1 MEQVPSLCHLES
13 GLEFDA
19 ESAEEFG
26 EPLMFRMILKV
37 CEDFHAG
44 HFIPHVGQP
53 DRSEVGMF
61 QGPTF
66 TLSRG
71 DCHAQR
77 DTITFPRHNES
88 GKTSLS
94 DGKLLDRAG
103 DGVRGA
109 GGHELKK
116 LFAHV
121 DLWYSGPVIEPLENE
136 NLSSTRNAVKRFA
149 HPSGVESRLITP
161 IKKTRI
167 AEEVADRI
175 RVLMLDGT
183 FPPGEPLP
191 SERHLAERFG
201 VSRGSIRDALRT
213 LETIGLLETRH
224 GQGTFPH
231 ELSVDRLV
239 APLASVMAYRSDLQD
254 ELLDVRR
261 MFEPAVAR
269 VAALRATDEDLA
281 DLQRILDAQ
290 RQKLKTGRSAIV
302 EDTAFH
308 AVLARATRNRV
319 VMSIMA
325 TLNDLLVESRT
336 QSLEQKG
343 RPARSVEGHEAV
355 VAALRRRDAEG
366 ASQAMY
372 NHIDQI
378 ADLQL
383 HAQKGP
389 NPAHQVIG
397 DATNGREPASAD
409 RLKSFASRWLD
420 PPRAPASRN
429 FSN

>member
-1 MEQVPSLCHLES
+1 LAAES
-13 GLEFDA
+13 GEELG
-19 ESAEEFG
+19 ES
-26 EPLMFRMILKV
+26 LIFRVVLKV
-37 CEDFHAG
+37 GKNFHAG
-44 HFIPHVGQP
+44 GSISHVGQA
-53 DRSEVGMF
+53 DRSEVCVL
-61 QGPTF
+61 QGPTLALCGSDGH
-66 TLSRG
+66 TQRG
-71 DCHAQR
+71 
-77 DTITFPRHNES
+77 TITLPGHDDR
-88 GKTSLS
+88 GQAALS
-94 DGKLLDRAG
+94 DGQLLDRAG
-103 DGVRGA
+103 DGAWGT
-109 GGHELKK
+109 GGHEFKK
-116 LFAHV
+116 LFTHGK
-121 DLWYSGPVIEPLENE
+121 LWYSGPVIEPLADQNVP
-136 NLSSTRNAVKRFA
+136 STRNAVKRFVQ
-149 HPSGVESRLITP
+149 PSGGESRLITP
-161 IKKTRI
+161 IKKTRV

-175 RVLMLDGT
+175 RTLMLDGT

-231 ELSVDRLV
+231 ELSVERLV

-269 VAALRATDEDLA
+269 AAALRATDEDLA
-281 DLQRILDAQ
+281 DLERILETQ
-290 RQKLKTGRSAIV
+290 RQKLKGGQSAIA

-336 QSLEQKG
+336 QSLRQKG
-343 RPARSVEGHEAV
+343 RPARSIDGHEAV
-355 VAALRRRDAEG
+355 VAALRRRDADG

-378 ADLQL
+378 ADL
-383 HAQKGP
+383 HVHPHKGL
-389 NPAHQVIG
+389 NP
-397 DATNGREPASAD
+397 PA
-409 RLKSFASRWLD
+409 K
-420 PPRAPASRN
+420 
-429 FSN
+429 

>member
-1 MEQVPSLCHLES
+1 MDFAAES
-13 GLEFDA
+13 G
-19 ESAEEFG
+19 EEFG
-26 EPLMFRMILKV
+26 QLLMLRMILKI
-37 CEDFHAG
+37 CHDFHAG
-44 HFIPHVGQP
+44 RIIPQVGQA
-53 DRSEVGMF
+53 DCSEIGVF
-61 QGPTF
+61 QGPAF
-66 TLSRG
+66 ALSGG
-71 DCHAQR
+71 DGHAQR
-77 DTITFPRHNES
+77 GTITLPRHDD
-88 GKTSLS
+88 GGQAAQP
-94 DGKLLDRAG
+94 DGKLLDRTG
-103 DGVRGA
+103 DGVWGTVS
-109 GGHELKK
+109 HELKK

-121 DLWYSGPVIEPLENE
+121 NLWYSGSVIEPLDNE
-136 NLSSTRNAVKRFA
+136 NVPSTRNAVKRFA
-149 HPSGVESRLITP
+149 HPSADESHLITP
-161 IKKTRI
+161 IKKTRV

-183 FPPGEPLP
+183 FPSGEPLP

-269 VAALRATDEDLA
+269 VAALRATDEDLD
-281 DLQRILDAQ
+281 DLQRILETQ
-290 RQKLKTGRSAIV
+290 RQKLKAGHSAIV

-308 AVLARATRNRV
+308 AVLARSTRNRV

-325 TLNDLLVESRT
+325 TLNDLLVDSRT
-336 QSLEQKG
+336 QSLKQRG
-343 RPARSVEGHEAV
+343 RPSRSVDGHEAV
-355 VAALRRRDAEG
+355 VAAIRRRDAEG

-378 ADLQL
+378 AEL
-383 HAQKGP
+383 HAPKGP
-389 NPAHQVIG
+389 NSP
-397 DATNGREPASAD
+397 T
-409 RLKSFASRWLD
+409 K
-420 PPRAPASRN
+420 
-429 FSN
+429 

>member
-1 MEQVPSLCHLES
+1 VIQQVC
-13 GLEFDA
+13 
-19 ESAEEFG
+19 
-26 EPLMFRMILKV
+26 K
-37 CEDFHAG
+37 DFHAG
-44 HFIPHVGQP
+44 HFISHVGQP
-53 DRSEVGMF
+53 DCPQVRML
-61 QGPTF
+61 QRPT
-66 TLSRG
+66 LALGRG
-71 DCHAQR
+71 DRHAQCG
-77 DTITFPRHNES
+77 TIAFPRHDDRGEAALPN
-88 GKTSLS
+88 GQ
-94 DGKLLDRAG
+94 LLNRAG
-103 DGVRGA
+103 DGVG
-109 GGHELKK
+109 GTDGHELKK

-121 DLWYSGPVIEPLENE
+121 DLWYTGSVIEPLDNRT
-136 NLSSTRNAVKRFA
+136 LAPKRDAVKRFA
-149 HPSGVESRLITP
+149 HPAGDESRLITP

-269 VAALRATDEDLA
+269 VAALRATEEDLA
-281 DLQRILDAQ
+281 DLGRILDTQ
-290 RQKLKTGRSAIV
+290 RQKVKIGQSAIV

-308 AVLARATRNRV
+308 AILARSTRNRV

-336 QSLEQKG
+336 QSLRQKG
-343 RPARSVEGHEAV
+343 RPARSVDGHEAV
-355 VAALRRRDAEG
+355 VAALRRRDADG

-383 HAQKGP
+383 DAQKGP
-389 NPAHQVIG
+389 NP
-397 DATNGREPASAD
+397 PA
-409 RLKSFASRWLD
+409 K
-420 PPRAPASRN
+420 
-429 FSN
+429 

>member
-1 MEQVPSLCHLES
+1 
-13 GLEFDA
+13 
-19 ESAEEFG
+19 
-26 EPLMFRMILKV
+26 
-37 CEDFHAG
+37 
-44 HFIPHVGQP
+44 
-53 DRSEVGMF
+53 
-61 QGPTF
+61 
-66 TLSRG
+66 
-71 DCHAQR
+71 
-77 DTITFPRHNES
+77 
-88 GKTSLS
+88 
-94 DGKLLDRAG
+94 
-103 DGVRGA
+103 
-109 GGHELKK
+109 
-116 LFAHV
+116 
-121 DLWYSGPVIEPLENE
+121 VIEPLNDET
-136 NLSSTRNAVKRFA
+136 LPPARNAVKRFA
-149 HPSGVESRLITP
+149 HHSNDDSRLITP
-161 IKKTRI
+161 IKKTRV

-239 APLASVMAYRSDLQD
+239 APLASVMAYRADLQD

-281 DLQRILDAQ
+281 DLQRILETQ
-290 RQKLKTGRSAIV
+290 RQKLKTGQSAIA

-308 AVLARATRNRV
+308 AVLARSTRNRV

-336 QSLEQKG
+336 HSLEQKG
-343 RPARSVEGHEAV
+343 RPARSMDGHEAV
-355 VAALRRRDAEG
+355 VAALRRRDADG

-372 NHIDQI
+372 SHIDQI
-378 ADLQL
+378 ADIQL
-383 HAQKGP
+383 HSQNGP
-389 NPAHQVIG
+389 NSPA
-397 DATNGREPASAD
+397 
-409 RLKSFASRWLD
+409 K
-420 PPRAPASRN
+420 
-429 FSN
+429 